1 MSELISVILP
11 VYKPQAEFLTLAIQS
26 ILDQSYQNLELI
38 IVEDKTELTNEQIIK
53 NFSDSRLTYILNE
66 TRTNFARQINSGL
79 RVAKGEFV
87 ARMDADDIS
96 EPDRLEKEL
105 NFLLSH
111 PQISLVGCNLKIIN
125 EKNELIGSRIYPKD
139 SLTITQQMRFK
150 NCLAHPTV
158 MLRKKDLL
166 DLGSYNQEFDTLA
179 DYDLWARG
187 ILAGLKY
194 YNLPDKLLKYRLHS
208 GAYKSHSLKQQLKDT
223 LNIKKKYFRFKDGW
237 SILAEWRYQA
247 EKILLFLPGKFIYW
261 LFMKT
266 TIK

>member
-1 MSELISVILP
+1 MPLISVILP
-11 VYKPQAEFLTLAIQS
+11 VYKPQKKFLTLAIQS
-26 ILDQSYQNLELI
+26 ILNQTYKNLELI

-53 NFSDSRLTYILNE
+53 NFSDSRIIYILNE
-66 TRTNFARQINSGL
+66 ARTDFARQINSGL
-79 RVAKGEFV
+79 KVAKGEFV

-96 EPDRLEKEL
+96 EPNRLEKEL

-111 PQISLVGCNLKIIN
+111 PGISFVGSNLTIIN
-125 EKNELIGSRIYPKD
+125 EKNDLMGARFYPQN
-139 SLTITQQMRFK
+139 SLAIAKKMRLR
-150 NCLAHPTV
+150 NSLAHPTV
-158 MLRKKDLL
+158 MLRKRDLL

-194 YNLPDKLLKYRLHS
+194 YNLPDKLLRYRLHS

-223 LNIKKKYFRFKDGW
+223 LNIKKKYFRFKAGW
-237 SILAEWRYQA
+237 SFLAEFRYWA
-247 EKILLFLPGKFIYW
+247 EKILLFLPGEFIYW

-266 TIK
+266 NIK